1 MIIRRKKFVSEIK
14 RLKLEL
20 AELRARL
27 GELEKLAN
35 PTGSTSEE
43 NSSEEDDNSLAAKI
57 AIALS
62 KSRMNK

>member
-1 MIIRRKKFVSEIK
+1 MIVRRKEFVSEIK

-20 AELRARL
+20 AELSGRL

-35 PTGSTSEE
+35 PTGATSEE
-43 NSSEEDDNSLAAKI
+43 NPSEEDDNSLAAKV

-62 KSRMNK
+62 KSRINK